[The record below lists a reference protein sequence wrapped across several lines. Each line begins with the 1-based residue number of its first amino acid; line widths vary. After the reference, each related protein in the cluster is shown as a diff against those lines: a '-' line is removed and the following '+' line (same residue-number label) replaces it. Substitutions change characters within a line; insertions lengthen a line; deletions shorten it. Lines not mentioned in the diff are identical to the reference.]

1 MKYIKSLYIA
11 LVVLLLAACQAEQWE
26 NMEGG
31 FLISLGEDV
40 SVTTK
45 STPAELGKPTTD
57 KFILK
62 IVKENTGSTL
72 YEGTY
77 TSQIIP
83 ASSGLYTVTATCGNN
98 PVLALDAPYYKGEQS
113 GVEVTEGP
121 ATPVSLT
128 CKVANALASVAYNN
142 SEKFDEL
149 FSSYAVKITVSQQYV
164 SIGKEQST
172 KSAYYQAGSLPT
184 FQFIGTLKDNGQEV
198 SMPLE
203 DEKLTDPATFAAAK
217 HCKLT
222 LSVKPAT
229 SGVILTV
236 EKVEVENVTISE
248 TIPVDWLPKPKITGF
263 EDGQT
268 SLTYTETAT
277 AIPAQLKFT
286 GSLAIQDVE
295 FSFNFQDPQEQFQ
308 ALNGKIFLLSQL
320 SEEDRALFNA
330 ASIILPSLDGTNGGQ
345 FDFTAM
351 TSNLQTLAGGADAT
365 NTINLRV
372 KANDRWS
379 SEEPATYEIK
389 TIKPEFSVSVN
400 ANNCWSREF
409 TIDEITATTGNIET
423 LKNNLIYQYYNGT
436 EWVECATR
444 ETVKGRTQQFNA
456 SAENIEQKTY
466 RVRALYRGT
475 IPSTEA
481 EATLETPVQLPNSGM
496 EEWNYEIY
504 TKSLYCFYPWQDKG
518 DCHWDTNN
526 LYTTRHRHN
535 SSNAV
540 IQNYNGFHAVSYV
553 TGRDNKGL
561 AAELRSTAN
570 GRGNTDDFGFIK
582 HDEKDQNKVAGE
594 LFLGDCKLNLTG
606 NDINGNDTYERE
618 KTAIFTN
625 RPTALKFWYKY
636 APYTSDTWSVH
647 IELLNEN
654 KDIII
659 QTDYTSSESVSTWA
673 EQTVTLNY
681 DAEETPYEK
690 CKYIYVI
697 FSSTTNAGANMPYRE
712 ITQTFYVDGQ
722 ENTFNPAYIGS
733 VLTIDDISLIYDK

>member
-1 MKYIKSLYIA
+1 MKYIKFLYIA
-11 LVVLLLAACQAEQWE
+11 LVVLLLAACQTEQWE

-128 CKVANALASVAYNN
+128 CKVANALASVVYNN

-198 SMPLE
+198 SMLLE

-248 TIPVDWLPKPKITGF
+248 TIPVDWLPAPKISATGF
-263 EDGQT
+263 DDNKNLTVYETGDAPSASIDFTVLQPLQDISFT
-268 SLTYTETAT
+268 LNFNDENLRSLNKDY
-277 AIPAQLKFT
+277 
-286 GSLAIQDVE
+286 
-295 FSFNFQDPQEQFQ
+295 
-308 ALNGKIFLLSQL
+308 QL
-320 SEEDRALFNA
+320 STLSDEDRITLSDAG
-330 ASIILPSLDGTNGGQ
+330 IILPLIGSNSPKMTFSDDLIAQLLSKNEGVVNNQ
-345 FDFTAM
+345 IIINSVTA
-351 TSNLQTLAGGADAT
+351 NNRT
-365 NTINLRV
+365 NTDG
-372 KANDRWS
+372 AQ
-379 SEEPATYEIK
+379 TY
-389 TIKPEFSVSVN
+389 TIAVHKPEFSISVLPSN
-400 ANNCWSREF
+400 VWSKEF
-409 TIDEITATTGNIET
+409 TVEEITVEEGKGNAEKIKES
-423 LKNNLIYQYYNGT
+423 LVYQYQDIDGIWKNCNNQETRQQVFT
-436 EWVECATR
+436 EHPQNR
-444 ETVKGRTQQFNA
+444 NYK
-456 SAENIEQKTY
+456 
-466 RVRALYRGT
+466 VRALYR
-475 IPSTEA
+475 EA
-481 EATLETPVQLPNSGM
+481 LASNEVSVEMEEPKALPNGNM
-496 EEWNYEIY
+496 DEWLSSTRYKQPY
-504 TKSLYCFYPWQDKG
+504 YQPWSNETW
-518 DCHWDTNN
+518 WDTNN
-526 LYTTRHRHN
+526 NVTMPKSYLTYPNYKCFPTTTYTESGVSGRAAIIRSVAVNGANSEIMGSGENRGILYTGT
-535 SSNAV
+535 
-540 IQNYNGFHAVSYV
+540 
-553 TGRDNKGL
+553 
-561 AAELRSTAN
+561 
-570 GRGNTDDFGFIK
+570 
-582 HDEKDQNKVAGE
+582 
-594 LFLGDCKLNLTG
+594 
-606 NDINGNDTYERE
+606 
-618 KTAIFTN
+618 
-625 RPTALKFWYKY
+625 
-636 APYTSDTWSVH
+636 TSDDGTMTEGREWTSRPSQLTFMYQYESYDNEH
-647 IELLNEN
+647 FGAYIELLSEDGTKIASGEYLSEKISITSFQKAYITLKYTNETL
-654 KDIII
+654 KAFKIKIRFVSVADG
-659 QTDYTSSESVSTWA
+659 ESVSTRK
-673 EQTVTLNY
+673 QTITIPAGSY
-681 DAEETPYEK
+681 K
-690 CKYIYVI
+690 IY
-697 FSSTTNAGANMPYRE
+697 G
-712 ITQTFYVDGQ
+712 
-722 ENTFNPAYIGS
+722 GS

>member
-11 LVVLLLAACQAEQWE
+11 LVVLLLAACQTEQWE

-128 CKVANALASVAYNN
+128 CKVANALASVVYNN

-149 FSSYAVKITVSQQYV
+149 FSSFAVKITVSQQYV

-198 SMPLE
+198 SMLLE

-222 LSVKPAT
+222 LSVKPTT

-295 FSFNFQDPQEQFQ
+295 FSFNFQDPQEKFQ
-308 ALNGKIFLLSQL
+308 ALNGKTFLLSQL

-351 TSNLQTLAGGADAT
+351 TSSLQTLAGGADAT

-379 SEEPATYEIK
+379 SEEPSSYQIIT
-389 TIKPEFSVSVN
+389 TKPIFHVSAYPGN
-400 ANNCWSREF
+400 IWTKEF
-409 TIDEITATTGNIET
+409 TMNSLLEE
-423 LKNNLIYQYYNGT
+423 
-436 EWVECATR
+436 EVE
-444 ETVKGRTQQFNA
+444 
-456 SAENIEQKTY
+456 
-466 RVRALYRGT
+466 
-475 IPSTEA
+475 
-481 EATLETPVQLPNSGM
+481 SGD
-496 EEWNYEIY
+496 Y
-504 TKSLYCFYPWQDKG
+504 TKLSEGMTYQF
-518 DCHWDTNN
+518 
-526 LYTTRHRHN
+526 
-535 SSNAV
+535 
-540 IQNYNGFHAVSYV
+540 
-553 TGRDNKGL
+553 
-561 AAELRSTAN
+561 ST
-570 GRGNTDDFGFIK
+570 
-582 HDEKDQNKVAGE
+582 
-594 LFLGDCKLNLTG
+594 
-606 NDINGNDTYERE
+606 NGNDWTNFGDDLRKADLTPGTTYYIRGVYRGEIASTRVEVKTYETLNIPNSSLDEGYSTTYPKDKNPLYTFNGGWIGTRNPLTCHTE
-618 KTAIFTN
+618 GVNAFYVSKSSTLPISDNGSTVAHMMTIGWGAGNSCAFGNKSGSIINNISAGLVCVGDYSAEGDKIAPKEAYT
-625 RPTALKFWYKY
+625 RPTALSFTYK
-636 APYTSDTWSVH
+636 ASPYNGDEYQITASLLHVSEEGVETE
-647 IELLNEN
+647 IGRGELLSGESINSYTTKEIAITYNDAN
-654 KDIII
+654 KKLPITHIRAIFKAGTKEDR
-659 QTDYTSSESVSTWA
+659 DHLEDKFRDASL
-673 EQTVTLNY
+673 LNGY
-681 DAEETPYEK
+681 
-690 CKYIYVI
+690 
-697 FSSTTNAGANMPYRE
+697 TNAY
-712 ITQTFYVDGQ
+712 I
-722 ENTFNPAYIGS
+722 IGS
-733 VLTIDDISLIYDK
+733 QFWLDSFTFKFDK

>member
-1 MKYIKSLYIA
+1 MKYIQSLYIVLTA
-11 LVVLLLAACQAEQWE
+11 LLLAACQAEQWE

-57 KFILK
+57 KFTLK

-121 ATPVSLT
+121 ATTVSLT
-128 CKVANALASVAYNN
+128 CKVANALASVVYNN

-149 FSSYAVKITVSQQYV
+149 FSSYAVKITVNQQYV

-198 SMPLE
+198 SMLLE

-295 FSFNFQDPQEQFQ
+295 FSFNFQDPQEKFQ
-308 ALNGKIFLLSQL
+308 ALNGKTFLLSQL

-496 EEWNYEIY
+496 EEWHYNGPFSHDVYSYYPYLENNSNYW
-504 TKSLYCFYPWQDKG
+504 S
-518 DCHWDTNN
+518 TNN
-526 LYTTRHRHN
+526 DYTTRYR
-535 SSNAV
+535 
-540 IQNYNGFHAVSYV
+540 QGTFGYPYNCFPAVSYV
-553 TGRDNKGL
+553 PGRNGGK
-561 AAELRSTAN
+561 AAEIRNTAS
-570 GRGNTDDFGFIK
+570 GAGNTKKIGFIEASI
-582 HDEKDQNKVAGE
+582 DNRNRVAGI
-594 LFLGDCKLNLTG
+594 LFTGDFECSTG
-606 NDINGNDTYERE
+606 ASATSYSYTKTNGKEFNT
-618 KTAIFTN
+618 
-625 RPTALKFWYKY
+625 RPTAMKFWYKY
-636 APYTSDTWSVH
+636 IPYTNDTWQAH
-647 IELLNEN
+647 IELWDEN
-654 KDIII
+654 KNIIVQQNFQSSI
-659 QTDYTSSESVSTWA
+659 QKNNYEEV
-673 EQTVTLNY
+673 EIELNY
-681 DAEETPYEK
+681 NDQQTYPI
-690 CKYIYVI
+690 CKYIYII
-697 FSSTTNAGANMPYRE
+697 FQSTINEGENMPFE
-712 ITQTFYVDGQ
+712 WFKNTYVLWRDEQ
-722 ENTFNPAYIGS
+722 QFSYEEPHVGS
-733 VLTIDDISLIYDK
+733 ILTIDDISLIYDK

>member
-1 MKYIKSLYIA
+1 MKYIKFLYIA
-11 LVVLLLAACQAEQWE
+11 LVVLLLAACQTEQWE

-57 KFILK
+57 KFTLK

-83 ASSGLYTVTATCGNN
+83 ASSGLYTVTATYGSN
-98 PVLALDAPYYKGEQS
+98 PVLALDAPYYKGEES
-113 GVEVTEGP
+113 GVEVAEGP

-128 CKVANALASVAYNN
+128 CRVANALASVVYSD

-198 SMPLE
+198 SMLLE
-203 DEKLTDPATFAAAK
+203 DEKLTDPATFATAK

-248 TIPVDWLPKPKITGF
+248 TIPVDWLPAPKITGF
-263 EDGQT
+263 ENGQT

-308 ALNGKIFLLSQL
+308 ALNGKTFLLSQL

-379 SEEPATYEIK
+379 SEEPSSYQIIT
-389 TIKPEFSVSVN
+389 TKPIFHVSAYPGN
-400 ANNCWSREF
+400 IWTKEF
-409 TIDEITATTGNIET
+409 TMNSLLEEEVESGDYTKLSKDMTYQFSTNGNDWTNFGDDLRKADLTPGTTYYIRGVYRGEIASTATEIMTYPIIE
-423 LKNNLIYQYYNGT
+423 LENGGVEGARIVRGSDDAGFFKPKDYGAQY
-436 EWVECATR
+436 EWD
-444 ETVKGRTQQFNA
+444 GW
-456 SAENIEQKTY
+456 
-466 RVRALYRGT
+466 
-475 IPSTEA
+475 
-481 EATLETPVQLPNSGM
+481 ATLNALTAGYSWKTAYSFNSRSG
-496 EEWNYEIY
+496 
-504 TKSLYCFYPWQDKG
+504 TRPTGDKPAG
-518 DCHWDTNN
+518 SPGSAAARIITLAYGSGGTDTDPK
-526 LYTTRHRHN
+526 YFTH
-535 SSNAV
+535 S
-540 IQNYNGFHAVSYV
+540 
-553 TGRDNKGL
+553 
-561 AAELRSTAN
+561 
-570 GRGNTDDFGFIK
+570 
-582 HDEKDQNKVAGE
+582 E
-594 LFLGDCKLNLTG
+594 LFLGT
-606 NDINGNDTYERE
+606 
-618 KTAIFTN
+618 FTEEGAVKDYGIAYSS
-625 RPTALKFWYKY
+625 RPTALHFFYKCVSNMNNDVSEVAIQLY
-636 APYTSDTWSVH
+636 GNGQLLGEGRFQTGAASAYTGYMLP
-647 IELLNEN
+647 IEY
-654 KDIII
+654 KK
-659 QTDYTSSESVSTWA
+659 
-673 EQTVTLNY
+673 
-681 DAEETPYEK
+681 DAEMVRLAPDKLSVVFRSGTK
-690 CKYIYVI
+690 VNLSKSDLKQFGSGV
-697 FSSTTNAGANMPYRE
+697 TNS
-712 ITQTFYVDGQ
+712 Q
-722 ENTFNPAYIGS
+722 EDPMWRGNELF
-733 VLTIDDISLIYDK
+733 IDDISLIYDK